1 MTGRKWGTI
10 DRIERRLHMTIS
22 RKLYTGFGS
31 ILGILV
37 LLFVVSYI
45 ASHIEHSARNTAADA
60 LKTIQNIEGIR
71 YQMMQGGEDLRN
83 YLLSG
88 DPRMETAK
96 ANDSRVLDT
105 TLRDAREKATDDQ
118 LRQMYST
125 IASNQQSWEEEF
137 AKPLIAKRHQV
148 DSGATTVSDLQIFYL
163 QHLTNDTVDRSV
175 TSMDEAEHEIQKA
188 LDKSEGSANLSG
200 MISTVVL
207 TLGTILGALIGMF
220 VAYRTS
226 LSITQP
232 LNELITVTRQ
242 IAETGDLD
250 QSIDVHREDEIGSLA
265 NHYRNMMLHLKDM
278 ANASSAIAAG
288 QLNVSVRPRSSRDTM
303 ANAFL
308 RMIDGLRDLATKI
321 RDSATGVATGSS
333 QMAGAS
339 NESAKVSVE
348 AARAIDEV
356 TSTMHEMSIN
366 VQNVVKSTQLQS
378 SSVAETSASI
388 DQMVA
393 SIQRVA
399 DTAKTLLEICQ
410 RSREEVHRGI
420 ETMDK
425 ATNGLTRTS
434 SAIRSSAEIIDVL
447 GRRADEIGKI
457 IEVIDDLAEQ
467 TNLLA
472 LNAAIEAARAGEH
485 GLGFAVVAEE
495 VRKLAEKSTQ
505 STKEISDLI
514 QGIQKEAREAVENM
528 EKSTTMVQQGLELGG
543 ELNLALT
550 KISDVVSEVFKYAQ
564 QIGGA
569 TNEQSAGSTQI
580 GKATSRLTEITQEIN
595 STIEEQASGV
605 QSVVRA
611 MEKMREVVQQ
621 ATSSS
626 SQLAAMATHSSKLSH
641 RLIEVADLFV
651 LDDQPHSRQTAS
663 APKRASRNEES
674 SSTELEPELARV

>member
-1 MTGRKWGTI
+1 
-10 DRIERRLHMTIS
+10 MTIS

-31 ILGILV
+31 ILGILI
-37 LLFVVSYI
+37 LLFVVSFT
-45 ASHIEHSARNTAADA
+45 ASHVEHNARNTGASA
-60 LKTIQNIEGIR
+60 LQSIQSIEKIR
-71 YQMMQGGEDLRN
+71 FQVMQSGLDLRN

-88 DPRMETAK
+88 DPRMESAK
-96 ANDSRVLDT
+96 ANDAKTLET
-105 TLRDAREKATDDQ
+105 TLREAREKGADDQ
-118 LRQMYST
+118 LKDLYSA
-125 IASNQQSWEEEF
+125 IESNQQSWEEEF

-148 DSGATTVSDLQIFYL
+148 DAGQTTVSDLQIVYL
-163 QHLTNDTVDRSV
+163 QRSTNEWVEKSV
-175 TSMDEAEHEIQKA
+175 TAMDEAERGIQKA
-188 LDKSEGSANLSG
+188 LDKSDESANTSAT
-200 MISTVVL
+200 ISTVVL
-207 TLGTILGALIGMF
+207 SLGTLLGTIIGIF

-232 LNELITVTRQ
+232 LAELIDVTRE

-250 QSIDVHREDEIGSLA
+250 QSIDVHRDDEIGSLA
-265 NHYRNMMLHLKDM
+265 NHYRNMMLHLKEM
-278 ANASSAIAAG
+278 ANASSAIAEG
-288 QLNVSVRPRSSRDTM
+288 QLNVSVKPRSARDTM

-308 RMIDGLRDLATKI
+308 RMIEGLRDLAMKI

-339 NESAKVSVE
+339 TESAKVSVE

-399 DTAKTLLEICQ
+399 DTARTLLEICQ
-410 RSREEVHRGI
+410 RSREEVHTGI

-434 SAIRSSAEIIDVL
+434 SAIRASAEIIDVL

-528 EKSTTMVQQGLELGG
+528 EKSTNMVQQGLELGG
-543 ELNLALT
+543 ELNVALT
-550 KISDVVSEVFKYAQ
+550 KISDVVSEVYKYAQ

-626 SQLAAMATHSSKLSH
+626 SQLAAMAKHSSKLSH

-651 LDDQPHSRQTAS
+651 LEDHGHSRPNGK
-663 APKRASRNEES
+663 APKRPSSKEEES
-674 SSTELEPELARV
+674 DSAELETELARV

>member
-1 MTGRKWGTI
+1 
-10 DRIERRLHMTIS
+10 MTIS

-45 ASHIEHSARNTAADA
+45 ASHIEHSATNTAADA
-60 LKTIQNIEGIR
+60 LKSIQTIEGIR
-71 YQMMQGGEDLRN
+71 YQMMLSGEDLRN

-88 DPRMETAK
+88 DPRSESAQG
-96 ANDSRVLDT
+96 NDSRQLDT
-105 TLRDAREKATDDQ
+105 TLRDAREKTGDSQ
-118 LRQMYST
+118 LREMFST

-148 DSGATTVSDLQIFYL
+148 DAGATTVSDLQIFYL

-175 TSMDEAEHEIQKA
+175 TSMDEAERDIQKA
-188 LDKSEGSANLSG
+188 LDKSEASATLSG
-200 MISTVVL
+200 NISTVVL
-207 TLGTILGALIGMF
+207 TLGTILGALIGVF

-242 IAETGDLD
+242 LAETGDLD
-250 QSIDVHREDEIGSLA
+250 QSIDVHRDDEIGSLA
-265 NHYRNMMLHLKDM
+265 DHYRNMMQHLKEM

-308 RMIDGLRDLATKI
+308 RMIEGLRDLATKI

-528 EKSTTMVQQGLELGG
+528 EKSTNMVQQGLELGG
-543 ELNLALT
+543 ELNIALT

-569 TNEQSAGSTQI
+569 TNEQSAGSMQI

-651 LDDQPHSRQTAS
+651 LDDQGHVRPNGNAARR
-663 APKRASRNEES
+663 APRVEEPS
-674 SSTELEPELARV
+674 VAEAEPELARV

>member
-1 MTGRKWGTI
+1 
-10 DRIERRLHMTIS
+10 MTIS
-22 RKLYTGFGS
+22 RKLYIGFGS

-37 LLFVVSYI
+37 LLSMVSFTT
-45 ASHIEHSARNTAADA
+45 SLREHSARNTGASS
-60 LKTIQNIEGIR
+60 LQSIQIIEKIR
-71 YQMMQGGEDLRN
+71 YQVMENGLDLRN

-88 DPRMETAK
+88 DPREEAAEANSVRTLGNLLREAQNKSSDDRLRET
-96 ANDSRVLDT
+96 
-105 TLRDAREKATDDQ
+105 
-118 LRQMYST
+118 YSA
-125 IASNQQSWEEEF
+125 IEANQQSWEEDF
-137 AKPLIAKRHQV
+137 SKPLIAKRHQV
-148 DSGATTVSDLQIFYL
+148 DAGQTTVSDLQIVYL
-163 QHLTNDTVDRSV
+163 QRSANNWV
-175 TSMDEAEHEIQKA
+175 EKSVKEMDDAERGIQKA
-188 LDKSEGSANLSG
+188 LEESNASANSSATY
-200 MISTVVL
+200 STMAL
-207 TLGTILGALIGMF
+207 TLGTIIGVFLGMI

-232 LNELITVTRQ
+232 LAALIGITRE

-250 QSIDVHREDEIGSLA
+250 QKIEIHRDDEIGSLA
-265 NHYRNMMLHLKDM
+265 DHYRNMMLHLKEM
-278 ANASSAIAAG
+278 ASVSSAIAEG
-288 QLNVSVRPRSSRDTM
+288 RLNVTVRPRSSRDTM

-308 RMIDGLRDLATKI
+308 QMIRGLRDLAMKV
-321 RDSATGVATGSS
+321 RDSATGVASGSS
-333 QMAGAS
+333 QMAAAS
-339 NESAKVSVE
+339 TESAKVSVE
-348 AARAIDEV
+348 AASAIDEV

-366 VQNVVKSTQLQS
+366 VQNVVKSTQMQT

-399 DTAKTLLEICQ
+399 DTARTLVEISQ
-410 RSREEVHRGI
+410 RSREEVHTGI
-420 ETMDK
+420 ETMEK
-425 ATNGLTRTS
+425 ATTGLTRTS
-434 SAIRSSAEIIDVL
+434 SAIRSSSEIIDVL

-514 QGIQKEAREAVENM
+514 EGIQKEAREAVENM
-528 EKSTTMVQQGLELGG
+528 EKSTAMVQQGLELGAD
-543 ELNLALT
+543 LNSALK
-550 KISDVVSEVFKYAQ
+550 KISDVVSEVYKYAQ

-569 TNEQSAGSTQI
+569 TNEQSAGSSQI
-580 GKATSRLTEITQEIN
+580 AKATSRLTEITQEIN
-595 STIEEQASGV
+595 STIEEQATGA

-626 SQLAAMATHSSKLSH
+626 SQLAAMAEHSSKLSR
-641 RLIEVADLFV
+641 RLIEAADLFV
-651 LDDQPHSRQTAS
+651 LEDQSRP
-663 APKRASRNEES
+663 APRRYSSEEERGS
-674 SSTELEPELARV
+674 SDHLHPELARV

>member
-1 MTGRKWGTI
+1 
-10 DRIERRLHMTIS
+10 MTIS
-22 RKLYTGFGS
+22 RKLYVGFGS

-37 LLFVVSYI
+37 LLSLVSFI
-45 ASHIEHSARNTAADA
+45 ASQIENGARNTAASA
-60 LKTIQNIEGIR
+60 LENIQILEKVR
-71 YQMMQGGEDLRN
+71 YQVMQTGLDLRN

-88 DPRMETAK
+88 DPRMETAHE
-96 ANDSRVLDT
+96 NDLRALEG
-105 TLRDAREKATDDQ
+105 TLRGAGQKSNDAQ
-118 LRQMYST
+118 LRDVYST
-125 IASNQQSWEEEF
+125 LWSNQEHWEEEF

-148 DSGATTVSDLQIFYL
+148 DAGQTTVSDLQIVYL
-163 QHLTNDTVDRSV
+163 QRSTTNWVEKSV
-175 TSMDEAEHEIQKA
+175 GSMDEAERSIQKA
-188 LDKSEGSANLSG
+188 LDKSNGSANLSG
-200 MISTVVL
+200 LVSLIVL
-207 TLGTILGALIGMF
+207 TVGTLVGAALGVFI
-220 VAYRTS
+220 AYRTS
-226 LSITQP
+226 KSITEP
-232 LNELITVTRQ
+232 LTQLIDVTRQ
-242 IAETGDLD
+242 IGETGDLD
-250 QSIDVHREDEIGSLA
+250 QTIDVRGEDEIGLLA
-265 NHYRNMMLHLKDM
+265 NHYRNMMLHLKEM
-278 ANASSAIAAG
+278 ASASSAIAEG
-288 QLNVSVRPRSSRDTM
+288 QLTGTVHPRSARDTM

-308 RMIDGLRDLATKI
+308 RMIHGLRDLATKV

-333 QMAGAS
+333 QMAAAS
-339 NESAKVSVE
+339 NESAKVSME

-356 TSTMHEMSIN
+356 SSTMHEMSMN

-399 DTAKTLLEICQ
+399 DTARILLEICQ
-410 RSREEVHRGI
+410 RSREEVHTGI
-420 ETMDK
+420 ETMNKTTD
-425 ATNGLTRTS
+425 GLTRTS
-434 SAIRSSAEIIDVL
+434 AAIRSSAEIIDIL

-528 EKSTTMVQQGLELGG
+528 EKSTSMVQHGLELGG
-543 ELNLALT
+543 DLNVALT
-550 KISDVVSEVFKYAQ
+550 KISDVVSEVYKYAQ

-580 GKATSRLTEITQEIN
+580 AKATSRLTEITQEIN

-611 MEKMREVVQQ
+611 MEKMREVVQA

-626 SQLAAMATHSSKLSH
+626 SQLAAMAKHSSKLSH
-641 RLIEVADLFV
+641 KLIQVADLFV
-651 LDDQPHSRQTAS
+651 LEEQDRRNSGGRLSRKA
-663 APKRASRNEES
+663 AAEEES
-674 SSTELEPELARV
+674 ENELQPELAEV

>member
-1 MTGRKWGTI
+1 
-10 DRIERRLHMTIS
+10 MTIS

-37 LLFVVSYI
+37 ILFVVSFV
-45 ASHIEHSARNTAADA
+45 ASHIEHTARATAAES
-60 LKTIQNIEGIR
+60 LQSIQNIERAR
-71 YQMMQGGEDLRN
+71 YQVMQTGLDLRN

-88 DPRMETAK
+88 DPRMESAK
-96 ANDSRVLDT
+96 VSDSKTLGA
-105 TLRDAREKATDDQ
+105 TLRESRDKTSDSQ
-118 LRQMYST
+118 LREVYSS
-125 IASNQQSWEEEF
+125 IESNLQSWEDDF
-137 AKPLIAKRHQV
+137 ATPLIAKRHQV
-148 DSGATTVSDLQIFYL
+148 DAGQTTVSDLQIIYL
-163 QHLTNDTVDRSV
+163 QRSANNLIEK
-175 TSMDEAEHEIQKA
+175 SMSAMDEAKRGIQKA
-188 LDKSEGSANLSG
+188 QDKSEESADASATY
-200 MISTVVL
+200 STVVL
-207 TLGTILGALIGMF
+207 SLGTFIGALIGIF

-226 LSITQP
+226 ISITQP
-232 LNELITVTRQ
+232 LSELIAVTKE

-250 QSIDVHREDEIGSLA
+250 QSIDVHRDDEIGSLA
-265 NHYRNMMLHLKDM
+265 DHYRNMMLHLKEM
-278 ANASSAIAAG
+278 ANASSAIAEG
-288 QLNVSVRPRSSRDTM
+288 QLNVTVRPRSSRDTM

-308 RMIDGLRDLATKI
+308 RMIAGLRDLATKI
-321 RDSATGVATGSS
+321 RDSATGVASGSS

-399 DTAKTLLEICQ
+399 DTARTLLEICQ

-528 EKSTTMVQQGLELGG
+528 EKSTSMVQQGLELGS
-543 ELNLALT
+543 ELNVALT
-550 KISDVVSEVFKYAQ
+550 KISDVVSEVYKYAQ

-626 SQLAAMATHSSKLSH
+626 SQLAAMAKHSSKLSH

-651 LDDQPHSRQTAS
+651 LEDQSHSRSKSSAS
-663 APKRASRNEES
+663 KRPSLEEGS
-674 SSTELEPELARV
+674 DSAELETELARV

>member
-1 MTGRKWGTI
+1 
-10 DRIERRLHMTIS
+10 MTIS

-31 ILGILV
+31 ILGILI
-37 LLFVVSYI
+37 LLFVVSFT
-45 ASHIEHSARNTAADA
+45 ASHIEHSARNTAAEA
-60 LKTIQNIEGIR
+60 LQSIQNIEKVR
-71 YQMMQGGEDLRN
+71 FQVMQGGLDLRN

-88 DPRMETAK
+88 DPRMESAK
-96 ANDSRVLDT
+96 ANDSKVLGSA
-105 TLRDAREKATDDQ
+105 LREAREKTHDDQ
-118 LRQMYST
+118 LRDLYSSIET
-125 IASNQQSWEEEF
+125 NQQSWDDEF
-137 AKPLIAKRHQV
+137 ATPLIAKRHQV
-148 DSGATTVSDLQIFYL
+148 DAGQTTVSDLQIVYL
-163 QHLTNDTVDRSV
+163 QRSTNNWVEKSV
-175 TSMDEAEHEIQKA
+175 TAMDEAERGIQKG
-188 LDKSEGSANLSG
+188 LDKSEESANTSAT
-200 MISTVVL
+200 ISAVVL
-207 TLGTILGALIGMF
+207 TLGTILGAIVGIF

-232 LNELITVTRQ
+232 LTELIEVTRE

-250 QSIDVHREDEIGSLA
+250 QNIDVHRDDEIGTLA
-265 NHYRNMMLHLKDM
+265 NHYRNMMLHLKEM
-278 ANASSAIAAG
+278 ASASSAIAEG
-288 QLNVSVRPRSSRDTM
+288 QLNVTVRPRSSRDTM

-308 RMIDGLRDLATKI
+308 RMIAGLRDLATKI

-399 DTAKTLLEICQ
+399 DTARTLLEICQ

-425 ATNGLTRTS
+425 ATTGLTRTS

-528 EKSTTMVQQGLELGG
+528 EKSTTMVQQGLELGS
-543 ELNLALT
+543 ELNVALT
-550 KISDVVSEVFKYAQ
+550 KISDVVSEVYKYAQ

-626 SQLAAMATHSSKLSH
+626 SQLAAMATHSSKLSGK
-641 RLIEVADLFV
+641 LIEVADLFV
-651 LDDQPHSRQTAS
+651 LDDQPYSRS
-663 APKRASRNEES
+663 KGKPSKRPSLEEDS
-674 SSTELEPELARV
+674 NSPDLETELARV

>member
-1 MTGRKWGTI
+1 
-10 DRIERRLHMTIS
+10 MTIS

-37 LLFVVSYI
+37 LLFVVSYT
-45 ASHIEHSARNTAADA
+45 ASHIEHTARNTAADA
-60 LKTIQNIEGIR
+60 LRTIQSIEGIR
-71 YQMMQGGEDLRN
+71 YQLMQGGLDLRS

-88 DPRMETAK
+88 DPRMETAR
-96 ANDSRVLDT
+96 ANDSRVLET
-105 TLRDAREKATDDQ
+105 TVHDARDKATDDQ
-118 LRQMYST
+118 IKQMYSS
-125 IASNQQSWEEEF
+125 IAANQQSWEDEF
-137 AKPLIAKRHQV
+137 AKPLIGKRHQV
-148 DSGATTVSDLQIFYL
+148 DAGQTTVSDLQIFYL

-175 TSMDEAEHEIQKA
+175 TSMDEAERDIQKG
-188 LDKSEGSANLSG
+188 LEKSEASANTSG
-200 MISTVVL
+200 WISTVVL
-207 TLGTILGALIGMF
+207 TLGTILGSLIGMF

-232 LNELITVTRQ
+232 LTELIGVTRQ

-265 NHYRNMMLHLKDM
+265 NHYRNMMLHLKEM

-308 RMIDGLRDLATKI
+308 QMIEGLRDLATKI

-399 DTAKTLLEICQ
+399 DTARTLLEICQ

-528 EKSTTMVQQGLELGG
+528 EKSTNMVQQGLELGA

-550 KISDVVSEVFKYAQ
+550 KISDVVSEVYKYAQ

-651 LDDQPHSRQTAS
+651 LDDQVQPRHATHTAKRSPREEAPSS
-663 APKRASRNEES
+663 A
-674 SSTELEPELARV
+674 ELETELARV

>member
-1 MTGRKWGTI
+1 
-10 DRIERRLHMTIS
+10 MTIS

-37 LLFVVSYI
+37 LLFVVSFT
-45 ASHIEHSARNTAADA
+45 ASHIEHTARNTAADA
-60 LKTIQNIEGIR
+60 LHTIQIIER
-71 YQMMQGGEDLRN
+71 VRFQVMQGGLDLRN

-88 DPRMETAK
+88 DPRMESAK
-96 ANDSRVLDT
+96 TNDAKLMEVTVRQ
-105 TLRDAREKATDDQ
+105 AREKTNDDQ
-118 LRQMYST
+118 LRDVFSS
-125 IASNQQSWEEEF
+125 IESNQQSWEDEF
-137 AKPLIAKRHQV
+137 AKPLMAKRHQV
-148 DSGATTVSDLQIFYL
+148 DAGQTTVSDLQIVYL
-163 QHLTNDTVDRSV
+163 QRSTNQWVEKSV
-175 TSMDEAEHEIQKA
+175 ASMDEAERGIQKA
-188 LDKSEGSANLSG
+188 LDKSEESANMSAA
-200 MISTVVL
+200 ISTVVL
-207 TLGTILGALIGMF
+207 SVGTILGAIIGMI

-226 LSITQP
+226 WSITQP
-232 LNELITVTRQ
+232 LAELIAVTQ
-242 IAETGDLD
+242 EIAETGDLD
-250 QSIDVHREDEIGSLA
+250 QNIDVHRVDEIGSVA
-265 NHYRNMMLHLKDM
+265 NHYRNMMLHLKEM
-278 ANASSAIAAG
+278 ASASSAIAEG
-288 QLNVSVRPRSSRDTM
+288 QLNVTVRPRSSRDTM

-308 RMIDGLRDLATKI
+308 RMIEGLRDLATKI

-339 NESAKVSVE
+339 TESAKVSVE

-378 SSVAETSASI
+378 SSVAETSASV

-399 DTAKTLLEICQ
+399 DTARTLLEICQ

-434 SAIRSSAEIIDVL
+434 SAIRSSADIIDVL

-457 IEVIDDLAEQ
+457 IGVIDDLAEQ

-528 EKSTTMVQQGLELGG
+528 EKSTSMVQQGLELGG
-543 ELNLALT
+543 ELNMALT
-550 KISDVVSEVFKYAQ
+550 KISDVVSEVYKYAQ

-580 GKATSRLTEITQEIN
+580 ARATSRLTEITQEIN

-626 SQLAAMATHSSKLSH
+626 SQLAAMAKHSSKLSH

-651 LDDQPHSRQTAS
+651 LEDHAHSRAKGNAS
-663 APKRASRNEES
+663 KRPSLGEDSNSAD
-674 SSTELEPELARV
+674 LETELARV

>member
-1 MTGRKWGTI
+1 
-10 DRIERRLHMTIS
+10 MTIS
-22 RKLYTGFGS
+22 RKLYVGFGS

-37 LLFVVSYI
+37 LLFLVSFF
-45 ASHIEHSARNTAADA
+45 ASQREHSARNTAATS
-60 LKTIQNIEGIR
+60 LQSIQAIEKIR
-71 YQMMQGGEDLRN
+71 FQVMENGLSLRN

-88 DPRMETAK
+88 DPREETTE
-96 ANDSRVLDT
+96 ANGIKTLAT
-105 TLRDAREKATDDQ
+105 LLRDAQNKTNDERLRESYA
-118 LRQMYST
+118 S
-125 IASNQQSWEEEF
+125 IESNQQSWDDEF
-137 AKPLIAKRHQV
+137 SKPLIAKRHQV
-148 DSGATTVSDLQIFYL
+148 DAGQTTVSDLQIVYL
-163 QHLTNDTVDRSV
+163 QRSTNTWVEKSGKE
-175 TSMDEAEHEIQKA
+175 MDDAERGIQGA
-188 LDKSEGSANLSG
+188 LEKSNESANTAATYSAL
-200 MISTVVL
+200 VL
-207 TLGTILGALIGMF
+207 TVGTILGALTGMI

-232 LNELITVTRQ
+232 LGALISVTRE

-250 QSIDVHREDEIGSLA
+250 QKIEIHRDDEIGSLA
-265 NHYRNMMLHLKDM
+265 DHYRNMMLHLKEM
-278 ANASSAIAAG
+278 ASVSSAIAEG
-288 QLNVSVRPRSSRDTM
+288 RLNVTVRPRSARDTM

-308 RMIDGLRDLATKI
+308 QMIRGLRDLAMKV
-321 RDSATGVATGSS
+321 RDSATGVASGSN
-333 QMAGAS
+333 QMAAAS
-339 NESAKVSVE
+339 TESAKVSVE
-348 AARAIDEV
+348 AASAIDEV

-366 VQNVVKSTQLQS
+366 VQNVVKSTQMQT

-388 DQMVA
+388 DEMVA

-399 DTAKTLLEICQ
+399 DTARTLLEISQ
-410 RSREEVHRGI
+410 RSREEVHTGI
-420 ETMDK
+420 ETMEK
-425 ATNGLTRTS
+425 ATTGLTRTS
-434 SAIRSSAEIIDVL
+434 AAIRSSSEIIDVL

-528 EKSTTMVQQGLELGG
+528 EKSTAMVQQGLELGG
-543 ELNLALT
+543 DLNVALN

-569 TNEQSAGSTQI
+569 TNEQSAGSSQI
-580 GKATSRLTEITQEIN
+580 SKATSRLTEITQEIT
-595 STIEEQASGV
+595 STIEEQASGA

-626 SQLAAMATHSSKLSH
+626 SQLAAMAEHSAKLSR
-641 RLIEVADLFV
+641 RLIEAADSFV
-651 LDDQPHSRQTAS
+651 LEEHGPQRGAEY
-663 APKRASRNEES
+663 ASRRHAAGREHPSSDES
-674 SSTELEPELARV
+674 HHELARV

>member
-1 MTGRKWGTI
+1 
-10 DRIERRLHMTIS
+10 MTIS

-37 LLFVVSYI
+37 LLFVVSFT
-45 ASHIEHSARNTAADA
+45 ASQVEHTARNNGTSA
-60 LKTIQNIEGIR
+60 LQSIQSIEKVR
-71 YQMMQGGEDLRN
+71 FQVMQGGLDLRN

-88 DPRMETAK
+88 DPRMESAK
-96 ANDSRVLDT
+96 GNDAKTLEA
-105 TLRDAREKATDDQ
+105 TLREAREKTSDEQ
-118 LRQMYST
+118 LRNVFSSIET
-125 IASNQQSWEEEF
+125 NQQSWEEEF

-148 DSGATTVSDLQIFYL
+148 DAGQTTVSDLQIIYL
-163 QHLTNDTVDRSV
+163 QRSANDWVEKSV
-175 TSMDEAEHEIQKA
+175 TAMDEAEHGIQKA
-188 LDKSEGSANLSG
+188 QDKSDESAKTSAT
-200 MISTVVL
+200 ISSIVL
-207 TLGTILGALIGMF
+207 TLGTILGSIIGIF

-226 LSITQP
+226 MSITQP
-232 LNELITVTRQ
+232 LAELIDVTRE

-250 QSIDVHREDEIGSLA
+250 QSIDVHRDDEIGSLA
-265 NHYRNMMLHLKDM
+265 NHYRNMMLHLKEM
-278 ANASSAIAAG
+278 ANASSAIAEG
-288 QLNVSVRPRSSRDTM
+288 QLNVSVKPRSSRDTM

-308 RMIDGLRDLATKI
+308 RMIEGLRDLATKI

-339 NESAKVSVE
+339 TESAKVSVE

-388 DQMVA
+388 DEMVA

-399 DTAKTLLEICQ
+399 DTARTLLEICQ
-410 RSREEVHRGI
+410 RSREEVHTGI

-434 SAIRSSAEIIDVL
+434 SAIRASAEIIDVL

-528 EKSTTMVQQGLELGG
+528 EKSTTMVQQGLELGA
-543 ELNLALT
+543 ELNVALN
-550 KISDVVSEVFKYAQ
+550 KISEVVSEVFKYAQ

-626 SQLAAMATHSSKLSH
+626 SQLAAMAKHSSKLSH

-651 LDDQPHSRQTAS
+651 LDDQSHSRPNGKAL
-663 APKRASRNEES
+663 KRPSSKEEES
-674 SSTELEPELARV
+674 DSAELETELARV

>member
-1 MTGRKWGTI
+1 
-10 DRIERRLHMTIS
+10 MTIS
-22 RKLYTGFGS
+22 RKLNTGFGS
-31 ILGILV
+31 ILGILI
-37 LLFVVSYI
+37 LLFVVSFT
-45 ASHIEHSARNTAADA
+45 ASHIEHTARNTAAEA
-60 LKTIQNIEGIR
+60 LQSIQNIEKVR
-71 YQMMQGGEDLRN
+71 FQVMQGGLDLRS

-88 DPRMETAK
+88 DPRMESAK
-96 ANDSRVLDT
+96 ANDTKVLET
-105 TLRDAREKATDDQ
+105 TLRAAREKTNDDQ
-118 LRQMYST
+118 LHNVYSS
-125 IASNQQSWEEEF
+125 IESNQQSWDDEF

-148 DSGATTVSDLQIFYL
+148 DAGQTTVSDLQIIYL
-163 QHLTNDTVDRSV
+163 QRSTNDMVEKSV
-175 TSMDEAEHEIQKA
+175 TSMDEAERGIQKA
-188 LDKSEGSANLSG
+188 LDKSDESANTSAN
-200 MISTVVL
+200 ISAVVL
-207 TLGTILGALIGMF
+207 TLGMILGAIIGIF

-232 LNELITVTRQ
+232 LAELIAVTRE

-250 QSIDVHREDEIGSLA
+250 QSIDVHRDDEIGSLA
-265 NHYRNMMLHLKDM
+265 NHYRNMMLHLKEM
-278 ANASSAIAAG
+278 ANASSAIAEG
-288 QLNVSVRPRSSRDTM
+288 QLNVTVRPRSSRDTM

-308 RMIDGLRDLATKI
+308 QMIAGLRDLATKI

-339 NESAKVSVE
+339 TESAKVSVE

-399 DTAKTLLEICQ
+399 DTARTLLEICQ
-410 RSREEVHRGI
+410 RSREEVHTGI

-434 SAIRSSAEIIDVL
+434 SAIRSSAEIINVL

-457 IEVIDDLAEQ
+457 IGVIDDLAEQ

-528 EKSTTMVQQGLELGG
+528 EKSTTMVQQGLELGA
-543 ELNLALT
+543 ELNVALT
-550 KISDVVSEVFKYAQ
+550 KISDVVSEVYKYAQ

-621 ATSSS
+621 STSSS
-626 SQLAAMATHSSKLSH
+626 SQLAAMAKHSSKLSH

-651 LDDQPHSRQTAS
+651 LEDHGPSRPNGKAS
-663 APKRASRNEES
+663 KRASVEEEPDS
-674 SSTELEPELARV
+674 ADLETELARV

>member
-1 MTGRKWGTI
+1 
-10 DRIERRLHMTIS
+10 MTIS
-22 RKLYTGFGS
+22 RKLYIGFGS

-37 LLFVVSYI
+37 LLSLVSF
-45 ASHIEHSARNTAADA
+45 ATSQREHSARNTGASS
-60 LKTIQNIEGIR
+60 LQTIQSIEKIR
-71 YQMMQGGEDLRN
+71 YQVMENGLDLRN

-88 DPRMETAK
+88 DPREEATEANGVRALGNLLREAQNKSSDDRLRET
-96 ANDSRVLDT
+96 
-105 TLRDAREKATDDQ
+105 
-118 LRQMYST
+118 YSA
-125 IASNQQSWEEEF
+125 IESNQQSWEEDF
-137 AKPLIAKRHQV
+137 SKPLIAKRHQV
-148 DSGATTVSDLQIFYL
+148 DAGQTTVSDLQIVYL
-163 QHLTNDTVDRSV
+163 QRSANNWV
-175 TSMDEAEHEIQKA
+175 EKSVKEMDDAERGIQKA
-188 LDKSEGSANLSG
+188 LEESNASANSSATY
-200 MISTVVL
+200 STMAL
-207 TLGTILGALIGMF
+207 TLGTIIGVFLGMI

-226 LSITQP
+226 RSITQP
-232 LNELITVTRQ
+232 LAALIGITRE

-250 QSIDVHREDEIGSLA
+250 QKIEIHRDDEIGSLA
-265 NHYRNMMLHLKDM
+265 DHYRNMMLHLKEM
-278 ANASSAIAAG
+278 ASVSSAIAEG
-288 QLNVSVRPRSSRDTM
+288 RLNVTVRPRSSRDTM

-308 RMIDGLRDLATKI
+308 QMIRGLRDLAMKV
-321 RDSATGVATGSS
+321 RDSATGVASGSS
-333 QMAGAS
+333 QMAAAS
-339 NESAKVSVE
+339 TESAKVSVE
-348 AARAIDEV
+348 AASAIDEV

-366 VQNVVKSTQLQS
+366 VQNVVKSTQMQT

-399 DTAKTLLEICQ
+399 DTARTLVEISQ
-410 RSREEVHRGI
+410 RSREEVHTGI

-425 ATNGLTRTS
+425 ATTGLTRTS
-434 SAIRSSAEIIDVL
+434 SAIRSSSEIIDIL

-514 QGIQKEAREAVENM
+514 EGIQKEAREAVENM

-543 ELNLALT
+543 DLNSALK
-550 KISDVVSEVFKYAQ
+550 KISDVVSEVYKYAQ

-569 TNEQSAGSTQI
+569 TNEQSAGSSQI
-580 GKATSRLTEITQEIN
+580 AKATSRLTEITQEIN
-595 STIEEQASGV
+595 STIEEQATGA

-626 SQLAAMATHSSKLSH
+626 SQLAAMAEHSSKLSR
-641 RLIEVADLFV
+641 RLIEAADLFV
-651 LDDQPHSRQTAS
+651 LEDQGRTTPRRYSS
-663 APKRASRNEES
+663 EEERGS
-674 SSTELEPELARV
+674 SDQLHPELARV

>member
-1 MTGRKWGTI
+1 MPGKPR
-10 DRIERRLHMTIS
+10 S
-22 RKLYTGFGS
+22 RTC
-31 ILGILV
+31 
-37 LLFVVSYI
+37 
-45 ASHIEHSARNTAADA
+45 
-60 LKTIQNIEGIR
+60 
-71 YQMMQGGEDLRN
+71 
-83 YLLSG
+83 
-88 DPRMETAK
+88 
-96 ANDSRVLDT
+96 
-105 TLRDAREKATDDQ
+105 
-118 LRQMYST
+118 
-125 IASNQQSWEEEF
+125 
-137 AKPLIAKRHQV
+137 
-148 DSGATTVSDLQIFYL
+148 QIFYL
-163 QHLTNDTVDRSV
+163 QHLTNDSVDRSV
-175 TSMDEAEHEIQKA
+175 TSMDEAERDIQKG
-188 LDKSEGSANLSG
+188 LEKSEASANTSG
-200 MISTVVL
+200 WISTVVL
-207 TLGTILGALIGMF
+207 TLGTILGSLIGMF

-232 LNELITVTRQ
+232 LTELIIVTRQ

-265 NHYRNMMLHLKDM
+265 NHYRNMMLHLKEM
-278 ANASSAIAAG
+278 ANASAAIAEG
-288 QLNVSVRPRSSRDTM
+288 QLNVSVKPRSSRDTM

-399 DTAKTLLEICQ
+399 DTARTLLEICQ
-410 RSREEVHRGI
+410 RLARRSPSRHRDDGQGHQRAHAHQFR
-420 ETMDK
+420 DPLV
-425 ATNGLTRTS
+425 GGDHRRTP
-434 SAIRSSAEIIDVL
+434 

-528 EKSTTMVQQGLELGG
+528 EKSTNMVQQGPEP
-543 ELNLALT
+543 
-550 KISDVVSEVFKYAQ
+550 
-564 QIGGA
+564 IGRRAESGA
-569 TNEQSAGSTQI
+569 
-580 GKATSRLTEITQEIN
+580 
-595 STIEEQASGV
+595 
-605 QSVVRA
+605 
-611 MEKMREVVQQ
+611 
-621 ATSSS
+621 
-626 SQLAAMATHSSKLSH
+626 
-641 RLIEVADLFV
+641 
-651 LDDQPHSRQTAS
+651 DQDF
-663 APKRASRNEES
+663 
-674 SSTELEPELARV
+674 

>member
-1 MTGRKWGTI
+1 
-10 DRIERRLHMTIS
+10 MTIG

-37 LLFVVSYI
+37 LLFVVSFT
-45 ASHIEHSARNTAADA
+45 ASHIEHAARNTAAEA
-60 LKTIQNIEGIR
+60 LQSIQTIEKIR
-71 YQMMQGGEDLRN
+71 FQVMQGGLDLRN

-88 DPRMETAK
+88 DPRMESDQT
-96 ANDSRVLDT
+96 NDSKVLEA
-105 TLRDAREKATDDQ
+105 TLREAREKTNDEQIRD
-118 LRQMYST
+118 MYSA
-125 IASNQQSWEEEF
+125 IESNQQSWEDEF
-137 AKPLIAKRHQV
+137 AKPLVAKRHQV
-148 DSGATTVSDLQIFYL
+148 DAGQTTVADLQIVYL
-163 QHLTNDTVDRSV
+163 QRSTNDWVEKSV
-175 TSMDEAEHEIQKA
+175 TAMDEAEHGIRKA
-188 LDKSEGSANLSG
+188 LDKSEQSANTSAT
-200 MISTVVL
+200 ISTVVL
-207 TLGTILGALIGMF
+207 SVGTILGALIGIL

-232 LNELITVTRQ
+232 LAELIEVTRE

-250 QSIDVHREDEIGSLA
+250 QNIDVHRDDEIGSLA
-265 NHYRNMMLHLKDM
+265 NHYRNMMLHLKEM
-278 ANASSAIAAG
+278 ANASSAIAGG
-288 QLNVSVRPRSSRDTM
+288 QLNVTVRPRSSRDTL

-339 NESAKVSVE
+339 TESAKVSVE

-399 DTAKTLLEICQ
+399 DTARTLLEICQ
-410 RSREEVHRGI
+410 RSRDEVHTGI

-425 ATNGLTRTS
+425 ATSGLTRTS
-434 SAIRSSAEIIDVL
+434 SAIRSSADIIDVL

-457 IEVIDDLAEQ
+457 IGVIDDIAEQ

-505 STKEISDLI
+505 STKEISELI

-528 EKSTTMVQQGLELGG
+528 EKSTAMVQQGLELGG
-543 ELNLALT
+543 ELNVALT
-550 KISDVVSEVFKYAQ
+550 KISNVVSEVYKYAQ

-580 GKATSRLTEITQEIN
+580 AKATSRLTEITQEIN

-626 SQLAAMATHSSKLSH
+626 SQLAAMAKHSSKLSH

-651 LDDQPHSRQTAS
+651 LEDQGHSRPGGGNAS
-663 APKRASRNEES
+663 KRPPLEEES
-674 SSTELEPELARV
+674 DSADLETELARV

>member
-1 MTGRKWGTI
+1 
-10 DRIERRLHMTIS
+10 MTIS

-31 ILGILV
+31 VLGILV
-37 LLFVVSYI
+37 LLFVVSFI
-45 ASHIEHSARNTAADA
+45 ASHIEHNARNTAASS
-60 LKTIQNIEGIR
+60 LQSIQTIEKVR
-71 YQMMQGGEDLRN
+71 YVLMQRGLDLRN

-88 DPRMETAK
+88 DPRMQAAQ
-96 ANDSRVLDT
+96 ANDESELEE
-105 TLRDAREKATDDQ
+105 TLQDAKSKTADDQ
-118 LRQMYST
+118 LRQLYSS
-125 IASNQQSWEEEF
+125 IESNIHNWEDDF
-137 AKPLIAKRHQV
+137 VKPLIAKRQQV
-148 DSGATTVSDLQIFYL
+148 DAGQTTVSELQIVYL
-163 QHLTNDTVDRSV
+163 QRSTNNWIDRSV
-175 TSMDEAEHEIQKA
+175 TEMDEGEVGIRKA
-188 LDKSEGSANLSG
+188 LDKSNESANTSG
-200 MISTVVL
+200 TISSVVL
-207 TLGTILGALIGMF
+207 TLGTILGALIGIF

-232 LNELITVTRQ
+232 LEELIGVTRE

-250 QSIDVHREDEIGSLA
+250 QDIDVQRDDEIGTLA
-265 NHYRNMMLHLKDM
+265 NHYRNMMLHLKEM
-278 ANASSAIAAG
+278 AKASSAIAAG
-288 QLNVSVRPRSSRDTM
+288 QLNVSIRPRSSRDTM
-303 ANAFL
+303 ANAFQ
-308 RMIDGLRDLATKI
+308 RMIEGLRDLALKI

-399 DTAKTLLEICQ
+399 DTARTLLEICQ

-528 EKSTTMVQQGLELGG
+528 EKSTNMVQQGLELGG
-543 ELNLALT
+543 ELNVALT
-550 KISDVVSEVFKYAQ
+550 KISDVVSEVYKYAQ

-626 SQLAAMATHSSKLSH
+626 SQLAAMAKHSSKLSH
-641 RLIEVADLFV
+641 KLIEVADLFV
-651 LDDQPHSRQTAS
+651 LDEHGHARPAGSSSRRPS
-663 APKRASRNEES
+663 LEEES
-674 SSTELEPELARV
+674 NSADVETELARV

>member
-1 MTGRKWGTI
+1 MSIG
-10 DRIERRLHMTIS
+10 

-37 LLFVVSYI
+37 ILFVVSFT
-45 ASHIEHSARNTAADA
+45 ASHIEHTARNTAAES
-60 LKTIQNIEGIR
+60 LHSIQTIEKIR
-71 YQMMQGGEDLRN
+71 FQVMQGGLDLRN

-96 ANDSRVLDT
+96 ANDTKALES
-105 TLRDAREKATDDQ
+105 TLREAREKANNDQ
-118 LRQMYST
+118 LRELFSS
-125 IASNQQSWEEEF
+125 IESNQQSWEDEF
-137 AKPLIAKRHQV
+137 ATPMIAKRHQV
-148 DSGATTVSDLQIFYL
+148 DAGQTTVSDLQIIYL
-163 QHLTNDTVDRSV
+163 QHSTNNWVEKSV
-175 TSMDEAEHEIQKA
+175 TAMDEAERGIQKA
-188 LDKSEGSANLSG
+188 LDKSEESANTSAS
-200 MISTVVL
+200 ISTIVL
-207 TLGTILGALIGMF
+207 SLGTILGALIGVF

-232 LNELITVTRQ
+232 LAELIDVTRE

-250 QSIDVHREDEIGSLA
+250 QSIDVHREDEIGTLA
-265 NHYRNMMLHLKDM
+265 NHYRNMMLHLKEM
-278 ANASSAIAAG
+278 ANASSAIAEG
-288 QLNVSVRPRSSRDTM
+288 QLNVTVRPRSARDTM

-308 RMIDGLRDLATKI
+308 RMIEGLRDLAMKI
-321 RDSATGVATGSS
+321 RDSAAGVATGSS

-339 NESAKVSVE
+339 SESAKVSVE

-366 VQNVVKSTQLQS
+366 VQNVVKSTQSQA

-399 DTAKTLLEICQ
+399 DTSRTLLEICQ
-410 RSREEVHRGI
+410 RSREEVHTGI

-434 SAIRSSAEIIDVL
+434 SAIRSSSDIIDVL

-457 IEVIDDLAEQ
+457 IGVIDDLAEQ

-550 KISDVVSEVFKYAQ
+550 KISDVVGEVYKYAQ

-580 GKATSRLTEITQEIN
+580 SKATSRLTEITQEIN

-626 SQLAAMATHSSKLSH
+626 SQLAAMAKHSSKLSH

-651 LDDQPHSRQTAS
+651 LDEGHARSGGNGS
-663 APKRASRNEES
+663 KRASHEEDTNS
-674 SSTELEPELARV
+674 AELETELARV